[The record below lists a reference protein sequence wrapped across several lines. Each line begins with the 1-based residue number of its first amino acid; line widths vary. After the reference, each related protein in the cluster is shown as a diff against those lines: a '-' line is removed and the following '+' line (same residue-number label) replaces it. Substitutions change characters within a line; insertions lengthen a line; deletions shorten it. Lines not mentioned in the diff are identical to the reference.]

1 MPQDD
6 AWFWGPTVGGGETT
20 KPQPVARGKKVEEH
34 PRRPGEPD
42 CSYFVKF
49 GSCKFGMSC
58 VYNHPDPRQHGGDDK
73 QPEQF
78 PRRPG
83 EPDCSYYVKF
93 GSCKFGMNCRFNHP
107 PRIPVPSQEYFPGNA
122 CHGHHHEGKSKVEQ
136 VKLNGLGLPLRPGTG
151 LCSYYMNRGICKFG
165 TNCKFDHPDPGSDQE
180 KWVDSSNA
188 NQVSSQPVNPSF
200 QLAERLSYTRDQ
212 LLQLCQNVDVPKN
225 ILELCQDINVVL
237 TGEDKILGFR
247 AEKNHVQTPSYKR
260 FDATDSRDWH
270 SRSAQ
275 THLDNF
281 SEAKEPYALGWKQE
295 QFNKHDQ
302 TSNHF
307 DSKAQSCIISEKDE
321 VLTTLKRILNTLTPK
336 MFDLQKGQLIETK
349 ITSADILKDVL
360 NLIFEKVVAEPAF
373 CPTYAQ
379 LCSYLNQNLTP
390 FPPEDCD
397 GEKITFKQ
405 ALSNKCQEIFESD
418 RTVRAEIDK
427 LIGPD
432 QEMEQRDKERV
443 VKLETL
449 GNIHFIRALL
459 KKKLITNKIIDH
471 IVQAVMDC
479 GKFRFE
485 PLGKVD
491 LLNIIFE
498 GMLDSDSAGAE
509 PNICVNAMIGG
520 NKSFIAANNVEMT
533 YKNVNRRNEEEI
545 LQKSYNEVPNK
556 SMDPQKNYADAAF
569 SHLTVNVPKDIMK
582 LVEDTNVLLHG
593 EDESWAPNEINYVPT
608 LSYKRFNETDS
619 RDWHSRS
626 LQTSVVVKE
635 EKSWDDIRKA
645 KEPCALGWKEK
656 QFNKQDQI
664 SFQFDSKA
672 QVGPTSALHKAEDP
686 WPIRRGTLREKDEV
700 LETIKGILN
709 LSRPEKFDALKGQ
722 LIEAGITRT
731 DILKD
736 VINLILEKADAEPT
750 LCSMYAQLCSYLS
763 EHLTAFPPGDTH
775 CEEITFK
782 QALSNKCQE
791 AFEIARNV
799 RAGISKLTGQDQ
811 EIERRDK
818 ERLVKHQTLGNIC
831 LIRDLLKGQMVTDKI
846 LHYIVQAVMD
856 CEKFHF
862 EPLENVDL
870 LNIIFD
876 GVLDSV
882 LAGTETN
889 KVVNVIV
896 GSEKFSISSNDFGII
911 DKDINRRNEDP
922 TLQESSNDNL
932 NNSMHPQRNYVLNP
946 PPGELARY
954 YLHLK
959 PATTRK
965 KRDREE
971 IVVLSLPDRNESD
984 REEEGNN
991 ARRRAANNP
1000 SMATSLPN
1008 FL

>member
-1 MPQDD
+1 MMQILCECCSCAHHSSSTPMATTSSSAAESSPRASAHPAAISPPTPLHQHASTVTLDD
-6 AWFWGPTVGGGETT
+6 RRPASSSAGETEP
-20 KPQPVARGKKVEEH
+20 KAPVAVAVEEY
-34 PRRPGEPD
+34 PRRPGLAD
-42 CSYFVKF
+42 CSYYVEF

-58 VYNHPDPRQHGGDDK
+58 VYNHPAKHAGGCDK
-73 QPEQF
+73 LEHPQ
-78 PRRPG
+78 RPG
-83 EPDCSYYVKF
+83 EHDCLHYLRF
-93 GSCKFGMNCRFNHP
+93 QRCKYGMNCRFNHP
-107 PRIPVPSQEYFPGNA
+107 PDRMPQQQVYYPWKA
-122 CHGHHHEGKSKVEQ
+122 CHCHHIDGKSEAEQ
-136 VKLNGLGLPLRPGTG
+136 VKLNFIGLPLRPGTG

-165 TNCKFDHPDPGSDQE
+165 SNCKFHHPNPGSDHE
-180 KWVDSSNA
+180 KWDASLQT
-188 NQVSSQPVNPSF
+188 NQISYRVNIYSVLDHGELNEQSVSSEDVLHPGNSRLQP
-200 QLAERLSYTRDQ
+200 AEQIRYTRDQ
-212 LLQLCQNVDVPKN
+212 LLQLR
-225 ILELCQDINVVL
+225 E
-237 TGEDKILGFR
+237 
-247 AEKNHVQTPSYKR
+247 
-260 FDATDSRDWH
+260 
-270 SRSAQ
+270 
-275 THLDNF
+275 
-281 SEAKEPYALGWKQE
+281 
-295 QFNKHDQ
+295 
-302 TSNHF
+302 
-307 DSKAQSCIISEKDE
+307 
-321 VLTTLKRILNTLTPK
+321 
-336 MFDLQKGQLIETK
+336 
-349 ITSADILKDVL
+349 
-360 NLIFEKVVAEPAF
+360 
-373 CPTYAQ
+373 
-379 LCSYLNQNLTP
+379 
-390 FPPEDCD
+390 
-397 GEKITFKQ
+397 
-405 ALSNKCQEIFESD
+405 
-418 RTVRAEIDK
+418 
-427 LIGPD
+427 
-432 QEMEQRDKERV
+432 
-443 VKLETL
+443 
-449 GNIHFIRALL
+449 
-459 KKKLITNKIIDH
+459 
-471 IVQAVMDC
+471 
-479 GKFRFE
+479 
-485 PLGKVD
+485 
-491 LLNIIFE
+491 
-498 GMLDSDSAGAE
+498 
-509 PNICVNAMIGG
+509 
-520 NKSFIAANNVEMT
+520 
-533 YKNVNRRNEEEI
+533 
-545 LQKSYNEVPNK
+545 
-556 SMDPQKNYADAAF
+556 
-569 SHLTVNVPKDIMK
+569 
-582 LVEDTNVLLHG
+582 
-593 EDESWAPNEINYVPT
+593 VPT

-932 NNSMHPQRNYVLNP
+932 NNSMHPQRNYSVDHVMN
-946 PPGELARY
+946 
-954 YLHLK
+954 
-959 PATTRK
+959 
-965 KRDREE
+965 RD
-971 IVVLSLPDRNESD
+971 
-984 REEEGNN
+984 
-991 ARRRAANNP
+991 
-1000 SMATSLPN
+1000 
-1008 FL
+1008 